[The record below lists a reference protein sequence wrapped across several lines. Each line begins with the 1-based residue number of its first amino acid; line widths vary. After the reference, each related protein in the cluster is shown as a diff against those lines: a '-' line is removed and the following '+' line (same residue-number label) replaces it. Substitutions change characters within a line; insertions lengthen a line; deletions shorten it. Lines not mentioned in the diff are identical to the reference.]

1 VHPIRVNERARAQTE
16 HDSVRSL
23 DLLPMGFLGCR
34 RRERAT
40 DRVTAP
46 GRYPPADPLLALLD
60 GL

>member
-1 VHPIRVNERARAQTE
+1 VIERARVEAE
-16 HDSVRSL
+16 HDCVQPL
-23 DLLPMGFLGCR
+23 DLLPIGFLGCR
-34 RRERAT
+34 RRERAI